1 MSSLNTLA
9 TKPLTN
15 TENATSKYDGISTN
29 THSLLFNTT
38 YVLIKLLARRI
49 ANSMQ
54 EARNADAAIEGG
66 RNLIVDG
73 RKIRTEHAQARREY
87 IAQNGDTGSSVST
100 GSVVLSR
107 VSGGAVTREEAEE
120 LLAHYGPIEQM
131 QPTTHQDKRLHGV
144 PEGMWVKFAY
154 YLDFKDAVK
163 VSFSLIPC
171 MLY

>member
-1 MSSLNTLA
+1 MSTLNSLA
-9 TKPLTN
+9 TKPLT
-15 TENATSKYDGISTN
+15 TSANATLRCDEISTN
-29 THSLLFNTT
+29 TLLLWFNTM
-38 YVLIKLLARRI
+38 YVSILLLARHV
-49 ANSMQ
+49 ANNVQ
-54 EARNADAAIEGG
+54 ESRDADAAIEGG
-66 RNLIVDG
+66 RDLIVDG

-144 PEGMWVKFAY
+144 PEGMWVKLAY

-163 VSFSLIPC
+163 VSFFFILY
-171 MLY
+171 MLS